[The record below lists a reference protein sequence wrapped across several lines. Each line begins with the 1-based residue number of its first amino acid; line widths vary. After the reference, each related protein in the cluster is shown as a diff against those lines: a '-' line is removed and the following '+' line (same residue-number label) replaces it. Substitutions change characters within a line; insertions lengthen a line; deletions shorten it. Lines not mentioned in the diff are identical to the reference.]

1 MIRGT
6 SLSLQDTILT
16 MIIGLHHAQITI
28 PIGAEDEARRFYC
41 DLLGLLEIAKPES
54 LRDRGGLWLQLG
66 DRSVHLGVEDGV
78 DRHRTKAHL
87 AYEVSDLSEVR
98 QRLIAHGVEIIESV
112 PIPDHERFEFRD
124 PFDNRVEMI
133 QRV

>member
-1 MIRGT
+1 
-6 SLSLQDTILT
+6 

-54 LRDRGGLWLQLG
+54 LGDRGGLWLQVG
-66 DRSVHLGVEDGV
+66 DRNVHLGVEDAV

-87 AYEVSDLSEVR
+87 AYEVSDMSGVR
-98 QRLIAHGVEIIESV
+98 QRLTAHGVEIIESA
-112 PIPDHERFEFRD
+112 PISGYDRFEFRD
-124 PFDNRVEMI
+124 PFGNRVEMI